1 MRSKD
6 YMRKVYRNFS
16 EFVAECSSQELEYFI
31 FDSKFTTMFNE
42 RIGEI
47 VEEIRK
53 EGKKSIELA
62 ILFNTKGEIALID
75 SYIVGRYIGNNYNLH
90 MEEYYKEASLN
101 NIVKHVINGN
111 RKSKK
116 DFLILSYNTLNN
128 ILNTIYS
135 DIKFKK
141 DTLKGYIDAYDLK
154 HCVGDDCA
162 LVVAVILILEDICK
176 YLGITGDILDET
188 INDISKKRNCQN
200 N

>member
-6 YMRKVYRNFS
+6 YMKKVYRNFF
-16 EFVAECSSQELEYFI
+16 EFVSECSSQELEYFI

-47 VEEIRK
+47 VEDIRK

-62 ILFNTKGEIALID
+62 ILFNTEGEIALID
-75 SYIVGRYIGNNYNLH
+75 SYVVGRYIGNNYNLH

-116 DFLILSYNTLNN
+116 DFLMLSYNTLNN

-141 DTLKGYIDAYDLK
+141 DTLKKYIDLYDLK
-154 HCVGDDCA
+154 HCVGDDCV

-176 YLGITGDILDET
+176 YLGINDDILEET
-188 INDISKKRNCQN
+188 INYISKKRNCQN

>member
-6 YMRKVYRNFS
+6 YMRKIYRNFS
-16 EFVAECSSQELEYFI
+16 EFVSECSSQELEYFI
-31 FDSKFTTMFNE
+31 FDSKFTTMFSE
-42 RIGEI
+42 RIGEL
-47 VEEIRK
+47 VEDIRR

-62 ILFNTKGEIALID
+62 ILFNTEGEIALID
-75 SYIVGRYIGNNYNLH
+75 SYIVGRYIGNNYTLR
-90 MEEYYKEASLN
+90 MEEYYKETSLN

-111 RKSKK
+111 EKAKK
-116 DFLILSYNTLNN
+116 DFLILSYNTLND

-141 DTLKGYIDAYDLK
+141 DTLSGYINSYDLK

-176 YLGITGDILDET
+176 YLRINDEILDEM
-188 INDISKKRNCQN
+188 INSISKKRNSQSN
-200 N
+200 